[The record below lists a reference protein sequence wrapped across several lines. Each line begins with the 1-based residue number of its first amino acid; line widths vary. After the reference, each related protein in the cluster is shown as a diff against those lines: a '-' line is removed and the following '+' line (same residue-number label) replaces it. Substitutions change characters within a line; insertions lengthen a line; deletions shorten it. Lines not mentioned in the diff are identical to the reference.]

1 MRLSK
6 PVGRSIKRSVTTIV
20 GRKCRVERYLI
31 GRRYGDERTGGCIAL
46 FALFT
51 PLPLSLYTPTYLDH
65 FDTSLLNRVDLGVL
79 VFTTSLFI

>member
-1 MRLSK
+1 MKDTLS
-6 PVGRSIKRSVTTIV
+6 VGDTVMNEQGLLGS
-20 GRKCRVERYLI
+20 Y
-31 GRRYGDERTGGCIAL
+31 ERTGGCIAL

-79 VFTTSLFI
+79 TFLSH